1 MKIKF
6 FAILLGGLLV
16 LGMLNSCSFSER
28 LHSLLEKVTI
38 TANTQDSITQSP
50 EESQSQ
56 PSAGLSETPCAF
68 IWASQ
73 SLPEES
79 RQIEQLLNQA
89 GIEDVRVVVEAFG
102 ENCVTAKGQIVR
114 FAVMQTDIRLFIN
127 VQSLSDQTELGN
139 LTRNL
144 LKIITAIPI
153 TDLPGSQPGYIG
165 IQFISEQEQV
175 LNLWFRRDVAE
186 ELLQAGVEGEELLQ
200 KLQIK

>member
-16 LGMLNSCSFSER
+16 IGILNSCSFSER
-28 LHSLLEKVTI
+28 LQLLSEKVTS
-38 TANTQDSITQSP
+38 TADKQDSITQSP
-50 EESQSQ
+50 EQSQSQ
-56 PSAGLSETPCAF
+56 PAGSLSETPCAY

-89 GIEDVRVVVEAFG
+89 GMRNVRVVAEAYG
-102 ENCVTAKGQIVR
+102 ENCVTAEGQIIR

-127 VQSLSDQTELGN
+127 VQNLSDQAELGN

-144 LKIITAIPI
+144 LKIITDIPV

-165 IQFISEQEQV
+165 IQFISEQEEV
-175 LNLWFRRDVAE
+175 LNLWFRRDVAV

-200 KLQIK
+200 KLQRK

>member
-6 FAILLGGLLV
+6 FTILVGVLLV
-16 LGMLNSCSFSER
+16 LGILNSCSFSER
-28 LHSLLEKVTI
+28 QQSLLEKVAI
-38 TANTQDSITQSP
+38 TADTQNTITQSLG
-50 EESQSQ
+50 ESQNQ
-56 PSAGLSETPCAF
+56 PPVGLSETPCAY

-79 RQIEQLLNQA
+79 RQIEQLLIQA
-89 GIEDVRVVVEAFG
+89 GIEDVRVVAEAFG
-102 ENCVTAKGQIVR
+102 ENCVTAEGQIVR

-127 VQSLSDQTELGN
+127 VQSLSEQTELGN

-144 LKIITAIPI
+144 LKIITDIPV

-165 IQFISEQEQV
+165 IQFISEEEQV

>member
-6 FAILLGGLLV
+6 FAIPLGGLLV
-16 LGMLNSCSFSER
+16 IGILNSCSFSER
-28 LHSLLEKVTI
+28 LQSISEKVTS
-38 TANTQDSITQSP
+38 TADKQDSITQSP
-50 EESQSQ
+50 EQGQSQ
-56 PSAGLSETPCAF
+56 PAGSLSETPCAY

-89 GIEDVRVVVEAFG
+89 GMRNVRVVAEAYG
-102 ENCVTAKGQIVR
+102 ENCVTAEGQIVR

-127 VQSLSDQTELGN
+127 VQNLSDQAELGN

-144 LKIITAIPI
+144 LKIITDIPV

-165 IQFISEQEQV
+165 MQFISEQEEV
-175 LNLWFRRDVAE
+175 LNVWFRRDVAV

-200 KLQIK
+200 KLQRK